1 MTESFRE
8 YRRECFIAIRNL
20 LVHKPMVAEM
30 YHTMAKDTKSENEL
44 SRLMADVRLKYKGEY

>member
-1 MTESFRE
+1 MTESFKE

-30 YHTMAKDTKSENEL
+30 YRTKAKETKSENEL
-44 SRLMADVRLKYKGEY
+44 SRLMADVRREI